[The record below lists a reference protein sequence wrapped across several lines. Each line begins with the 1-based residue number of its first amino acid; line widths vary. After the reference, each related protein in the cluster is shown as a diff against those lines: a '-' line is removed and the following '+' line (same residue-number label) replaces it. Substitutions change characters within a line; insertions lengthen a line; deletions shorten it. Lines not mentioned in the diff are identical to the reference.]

1 MSKHKFDDEFRKQI
15 VDLAESKTKTVK
27 EIAGEYGLS
36 TNTVNNWL
44 KKYRNTSS
52 FRDEDQLT
60 PEEKEIRELKKR
72 IKQIE
77 EENEILKKAT
87 AIFSKLVK

>member
-1 MSKHKFDDEFRKQI
+1 MSKHKFDDEFRKKI
-15 VDLAESKTKTVK
+15 VDLAESNTKTVK

-36 TNTVNNWL
+36 TNTINNWL

-60 PEEKEIRELKKR
+60 SEEKEIRELKKR

-87 AIFSKLVK
+87 AIFSKLAK

>member
-1 MSKHKFDDEFRKQI
+1 MSKHKFDDEFRKKI
-15 VDLAESKTKTVK
+15 VDLAESNTKTVK
-27 EIAGEYGLS
+27 EISGEYGLS
-36 TNTVNNWL
+36 TNTINNWL

-60 PEEKEIRELKKR
+60 SEEKEIRELKKR

>member
-36 TNTVNNWL
+36 TNTINNWL

-52 FRDEDQLT
+52 FKDEDQLT
-60 PEEKEIRELKKR
+60 PEEKEITL
-72 IKQIE
+72 
-77 EENEILKKAT
+77 
-87 AIFSKLVK
+87 

>member
-1 MSKHKFDDEFRKQI
+1 MSRHKYDDEMRKQVVEL
-15 VDLAESKTKTVK
+15 VDSNTKTVK
-27 EIAGEYGLS
+27 EIAREYGLS
-36 TNTVNNWL
+36 SNTINNWV
-44 KKYRNTSS
+44 KKFKESSS
-52 FRDEDQLT
+52 FRAVDQLT

>member
-15 VDLAESKTKTVK
+15 VDLVETKTKTVK

-36 TNTVNNWL
+36 SNTIHNWV
-44 KKYRNTSS
+44 KKFRNTSS

>member
-1 MSKHKFDDEFRKQI
+1 MSRHKYDDEFRKQI
-15 VDLAESKTKTVK
+15 VDLVESKTKTVK

-36 TNTVNNWL
+36 INTINNWIQ
-44 KKYRNTSS
+44 KYRKSCS

-60 PEEKEIRELKKR
+60 AEEKEIRELKKK

>member
-1 MSKHKFDDEFRKQI
+1 MSRHKYDDEMRKQVVEL
-15 VDLAESKTKTVK
+15 VDSNTKTVK
-27 EIAGEYGLS
+27 EIAREYGLS
-36 TNTVNNWL
+36 SNTINNWV
-44 KKYRNTSS
+44 KKFKESSS
-52 FRDEDQLT
+52 FRSVDQLT